1 MPKTAKSST
10 KPKRPLTVRQEGT
23 ARTFRSATN
32 NTRARI
38 AFVSLLFA
46 LAFLLTF
53 HSNLRMA
60 RLWLSHD
67 VFERHR
73 LNFSLEGVPAE
84 WGYAAWLGPP
94 QEIPAGS
101 RFPWEQPASETPR
114 NIPPLLNH
122 NIGGGPLVINGVTF
136 QSGVGT
142 HAPGKIAFSLDG
154 KFSRFS
160 CGVGLD
166 ATSVLS
172 RGVIY
177 TVIADGREILRSPKL
192 NSDADPYPVD
202 VEVGGVHELVLN
214 AVQTDFADTRSNV
227 DWVNLKFEK

>member
-1 MPKTAKSST
+1 M
-10 KPKRPLTVRQEGT
+10 
-23 ARTFRSATN
+23 
-32 NTRARI
+32 
-38 AFVSLLFA
+38 
-46 LAFLLTF
+46 
-53 HSNLRMA
+53 
-60 RLWLSHD
+60 
-67 VFERHR
+67 
-73 LNFSLEGVPAE
+73 
-84 WGYAAWLGPP
+84 
-94 QEIPAGS
+94 
-101 RFPWEQPASETPR
+101 
-114 NIPPLLNH
+114 
-122 NIGGGPLVINGVTF
+122 VINGVTF

-177 TVIADGREILRSPKL
+177 AVIADGREIFRSPKL
-192 NSDADPYPVD
+192 GLDADPYPMD